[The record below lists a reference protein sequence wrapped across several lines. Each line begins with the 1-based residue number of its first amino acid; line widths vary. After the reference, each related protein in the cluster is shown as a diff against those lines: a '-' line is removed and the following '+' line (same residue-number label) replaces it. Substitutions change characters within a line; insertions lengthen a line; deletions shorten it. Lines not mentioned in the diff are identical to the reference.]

1 MPKTAGTFMY
11 AAILCSA
18 LFAFAFAAAPRSCQW
33 GLNTYFWI
41 GVAAILI
48 LMATP
53 MIRNT
58 ALAPYKRVALS
69 LGLGVLAAAVWFA
82 GIFAANFQILCRLF

>member
-1 MPKTAGTFMY
+1 MY

-41 GVAAILI
+41 GVAAILT

-53 MIRNT
+53 MVRNT

-69 LGLGVLAAAVWFA
+69 LGLGVLAAGVWFA
-82 GIFAANFQILCRLF
+82 GLLAANFQILCRLF